1 MRGPGGAVRTSRA
14 ALGVSAIAAGVPAT
28 VMMQIKQADA
38 RIMALPPGSSEMDI
52 PALAAL

>member
-1 MRGPGGAVRTSRA
+1 
-14 ALGVSAIAAGVPAT
+14 
-28 VMMQIKQADA
+28 MMQIKQADA